1 MDLMTEKNPMGSSHN
16 WCSGP

>member
-16 WCSGP
+16 W